1 MHKSKGMHRFKKIL
15 MVAVFLGLIGVGW
28 QQGHGQPKGPMITLE
43 EEEITLFDENG
54 KELRKLSLSS
64 NGKEKRLILSA
75 IRAKVLQKMGFHS
88 FDEIKKENRL
98 LREYH
103 RQYYKLFKTE
113 TLKLQQV
120 KFTNSN
126 GNTIKQIKL
135 GEKKESTKIKDI
147 SKNREWNGYKVT
159 IKNAT
164 LSENQ
169 KYCLLAEHNI
179 EVQHNIDDQE
189 ESADYVKAY
198 GEGAFAP
205 PPQQTTLSLF
215 DDTGKEVSQT
225 NIEQSNSI
233 AGGPQPHMIVSD
245 SGVFAFVTSSDEGPG
260 DERLYVYQKDGKLLL
275 TFPEKDVRAFVE
287 GPISITPNGR
297 FLAAKVRYLDEGLRL
312 LAFDLLTGKQWKA
325 DKGYTVLELGDDGK
339 MEVSFGNEENTIDL
353 SKSFNK

>member
-1 MHKSKGMHRFKKIL
+1 MYKIKDIRLLKMFL
-15 MVAVFLGLIGVGW
+15 MVVVFLGLVGVGW
-28 QQGHGQPKGPMITLE
+28 QQGHGQTKGPMITLE
-43 EEEITLFDENG
+43 EEEITLFNEDG
-54 KELRKLSLSS
+54 KELKKLLLSS
-64 NGKEKRLILSA
+64 NGKEKKLILSA
-75 IRAKVLQKMGFHS
+75 IQTKVLQKMGFNS
-88 FDEIKKENRL
+88 FEEIKKENKL

-113 TLKLQQV
+113 TLKLQQL

-126 GNTIKQIKL
+126 GKTIKQIKL
-135 GEKKESTKIKDI
+135 GESKESTKIKDI
-147 SKNREWNGYKVT
+147 SKSREWNGYKAT

-179 EVQHNIDDQE
+179 EVQHNIDNPE

-198 GEGAFAP
+198 GESAFTP
-205 PPQQTTLSLF
+205 PPQQTTLSLL

-260 DERLYVYQKDGKLLL
+260 DEKLYVYQKDGKLLL

-297 FLAAKVRYLDEGLRL
+297 FLATKVRYLDEGLRL
-312 LAFDLLTGKQWKA
+312 LAFDLFTGKQWKA
-325 DKGYTVLELGDDGK
+325 DKGYSVLEFGDDGK
-339 MEVSFGNEENTIDL
+339 MKVSFNNQDNTIDL
-353 SKSFNK
+353 SKSFEK